1 MGNIL
6 GPEQH
11 GHMMA
16 VGYDMYCRLLEE
28 AVKELKG
35 EEVEDEVESR
45 INLAVDAF
53 LPDDYVPDSSQKVAL
68 YKKIAQ
74 ISSDEEN
81 TEMIAEMEDRYG
93 KLPSP
98 VLRLLEIAEIKRL
111 AQKLGIDEI
120 VSSDKAVKISF
131 DAKKTRV
138 QTQKV
143 VEMIKGQRRIKLTP
157 QGELVI
163 QMEGVGQDRQL
174 NTLKNVLR
182 QLI

>member
-1 MGNIL
+1 
-6 GPEQH
+6 
-11 GHMMA
+11 
-16 VGYDMYCRLLEE
+16 V
-28 AVKELKG
+28 
-35 EEVEDEVESR
+35 
-45 INLAVDAF
+45 
-53 LPDDYVPDSSQKVAL
+53 
-68 YKKIAQ
+68 
-74 ISSDEEN
+74 
-81 TEMIAEMEDRYG
+81 
-93 KLPSP
+93 
-98 VLRLLEIAEIKRL
+98 

-143 VEMIKGQRRIKLTP
+143 VEMAKGQRRIRLTP